1 MNEFLYKLEVE
12 KDPLIKTQNSQATN
26 IKIHKFIY
34 IKWKFSTWEKS
45 PKQNINI
52 YVKWQKYL

>member
-12 KDPLIKTQNSQATN
+12 KDPLIKTQNSQAIN

-34 IKWKFSTWEKS
+34 IK
-45 PKQNINI
+45 
-52 YVKWQKYL
+52 